1 MRGKIAGVVVAFAV
15 LLGGGIFLAVD
26 DEGPAQGANAG
37 TGGPTPEDCRP
48 VDLIDAR
55 PC

>member
-1 MRGKIAGVVVAFAV
+1 MRAKIAGVAVAFAV
-15 LLGGGIFLAVD
+15 LLGGGLVLAVD
-26 DEGPAQGANAG
+26 DENPAQGANVK

-48 VDLIDAR
+48 VDVIGAR

>member
-1 MRGKIAGVVVAFAV
+1 MRAKIAGVVVAFAV

-26 DEGPAQGANAG
+26 DEGPSGADVNS
-37 TGGPTPEDCRP
+37 GGPTQVEDCRP
-48 VDLIDAR
+48 VDLLETR